1 MSISYHYSMF
11 NLTPDQIKYLAKL
24 RGSTTLEEDVIV
36 PKQPK
41 TWVLSGFYSFTYPYL
56 PSDLAVQHNIKLHN
70 FRNDIVGLILPY
82 PHGFDQDPLMGVT
95 NINIKFLHLFNVG
108 DVDKKISRI
117 FEGVEFKNLD
127 IPSKKRIILALR

>member
-41 TWVLSGFYSFTYPYL
+41 T
-56 PSDLAVQHNIKLHN
+56 
-70 FRNDIVGLILPY
+70 
-82 PHGFDQDPLMGVT
+82 
-95 NINIKFLHLFNVG
+95 
-108 DVDKKISRI
+108 
-117 FEGVEFKNLD
+117 
-127 IPSKKRIILALR
+127 